1 MTFDIAP
8 TGGGCL
14 SGRTECEG
22 HTCEWDEVAALA
34 RGTVERGSAARR
46 QCEIFA
52 RNQRLEDV
60 VDFVIAETARG

>member
-1 MTFDIAP
+1 M
-8 TGGGCL
+8 
-14 SGRTECEG
+14 GRSR
-22 HTCEWDEVAALA
+22 ALA